1 MPRKQA
7 NSFQEFN
14 NAFKVKE
21 EKLPKKKKILI
32 RDKKNNTSRIDE
44 QIIEGEFN
52 TYYRVTDETQ
62 KEVSQLLQIIE
73 FTPEQKKLIEDH
85 HQAFN
90 PNGSLNKYFENAGMH
105 TTPQTRQNGPFMCYM
120 MAEKKMSFQEAIHFL
135 PGKEGYDQVVRD
147 YQEFVK
153 NHPVKKDATRI
164 KKQMV
169 NGVETEVAEPIP
181 QEELDQNVEAWTKIF
196 MKASDVF
203 KDYELPNIDYSNPD
217 EVEKHAFE
225 LLQLNAF
232 QINTTQ
238 EFEMITKHSPVHA
251 LKAAGGSNTMAKKM
265 DVFGQI
271 QSFTALFGK
280 AYAIDVVQMVQ
291 NVSNKVGKPFEDL
304 ARDRLHFAILGNQM
318 KGRKMGNL
326 YEKDD
331 LTPIISGACAQTPY
345 NMTFNKNEAKQ
356 LFYKNELNN
365 KMPEAETAFQENKQI
380 GREFYLQSMQY
391 HSIEDFTINAG
402 IFAKNYDDA
411 ESKAKWDAIFAKA
424 DDPAGLLAKIGE
436 AGNVNCQKELDSLF
450 REILIGDSR
459 GSFYDK
465 IGMKMPLNLFKVG
478 GKTPEQLWGDKV
490 KGMSEYEQ
498 ENYYKTMIAKE
509 ILTGDKK
516 IEIDY
521 YPINDKFK
529 FEAPVT
535 HTAIQSE
542 ADMLKTLPTLT
553 AVYQL
558 NKKLR
563 GYLTELEATG
573 KHASETYKPFIAA
586 LKTCVEK
593 TNIKDGLSRK
603 TGNIK
608 EVLDSLKELKRA
620 SKVYYE
626 NHTGIYG
633 LYKAIKS
640 NGVKRRD
647 TSKKLMDELRYD
659 IGNINHLF
667 KEKDFL
673 FEKANPAPP
682 ITEGN
687 YKIEKIWN
695 QLKKNLVARGYLTGN
710 MKGAT
715 DEQILESFAG
725 VGTAFE
731 KNSKI
736 STLSEKNTKI
746 MKCKSDILANYD
758 KLQATANALY
768 TPTEKQLFRL
778 NSLYEENPVEAAQ
791 EIVKNHYVEKMK
803 HHRDEDINL
812 EMNRDN
818 FEKKFHYTVDALLK
832 NKNFND
838 IFDKDPKNAVKNYE
852 EFLVKLNKEK
862 HQKLAAENEFY
873 RDLKAKSP
881 ENFEKRWNIAEERLA
896 IWKVAFKDEME
907 VIKNQMEELNNDLS
921 GLAIRPVE
929 AHKATRDALKDK
941 YAELLTME
949 LISAKDS
956 SIGMHIAMFPDRKAE
971 LKQDVM
977 ECLNKDKNLFVMRT
991 DVDTVLDE
999 QFKRTVKVRVCN
1011 HIIAKNQPKV
1021 VQAASKKEIK
1031 IEKQQGKVM
1040 G

>member
-7 NSFQEFN
+7 NSFREFQD
-14 NAFKVKE
+14 AFKVNE
-21 EKLPKKKKILI
+21 EKVPKKKRILI
-32 RDKKNNTSRIDE
+32 RDEKNNTTRIDE
-44 QIIEGEFN
+44 QTIEGEYN

-62 KEVSQLLQIIE
+62 KEVSQLLQTID

-90 PNGSLNKYFENAGMH
+90 PKGSLNKFFENAGMH

-135 PGKEGYDQVVRD
+135 PGKEGYDQVVKD

-153 NHPVKKDATRI
+153 NHPVVKGSTRI

-251 LKAAGGSNTMAKKM
+251 VKAAGGSNTMAKKM

-280 AYAIDVVQMVQ
+280 AYAIDVVKMVQ
-291 NVSNKVGKPFEDL
+291 NVSGKSGKPFEEL

-326 YEKDD
+326 FEKDD
-331 LTPIISGACAQTPY
+331 LTPIISGACAQNPY
-345 NMTFNKNEAKQ
+345 NMTFKKNEAKQ
-356 LFYKNELNN
+356 LFYENKLNS
-365 KMPEAETAFQENKQI
+365 KMPEAETAFRENKQT
-380 GREFYLQSMQY
+380 GREFYLESMQY
-391 HSIEDFTINAG
+391 HSIENFTINAG
-402 IFAKNYDDA
+402 NFARKYDDA
-411 ESKAKWDAIFAKA
+411 ESKAKWDAIFEKA
-424 DDPAGLLAKIGE
+424 DDPAGLLAKLEE
-436 AGNVNCQKELDSLF
+436 AGNANCQKELDSLF

-478 GKTPEQLWGDKV
+478 GKTPEQLWGEKV
-490 KGMSEYEQ
+490 KGMSDYEQ

-509 ILTGDKK
+509 ILTGNKK

-542 ADMLKTLPTLT
+542 ADMLKTLPALT

-573 KHASETYKPFIAA
+573 THASDTYKPFLAA

-593 TNIKDGLSRK
+593 TNIHDGRNCKSTNMKD
-603 TGNIK
+603 
-608 EVLDSLKELKRA
+608 VFDSLRELKKA
-620 SKVYYE
+620 SKDYYE

-633 LYKAIKS
+633 LYKAIKG

-647 TSKKLMDELRYD
+647 ISKKLNDELLYD
-659 IGNINHLF
+659 IRTINHQF
-667 KEKDFL
+667 RDCDFV
-673 FEKANPAPP
+673 FEKAKPAPP
-682 ITEGN
+682 KGAKSYNIDV
-687 YKIEKIWN
+687 IWN
-695 QLKKNLVARGYLTGN
+695 ELKKNLGARGYLTGN
-710 MKGAT
+710 MKGAK
-715 DEQILESFAG
+715 DGQILESFAG

-736 STLSEKNTKI
+736 SALSEKNTKI
-746 MKCKSDILANYD
+746 MQCKSDILANYD

-768 TPTEKQLFRL
+768 TPTEKQLFRF
-778 NSLYEENPVEAAQ
+778 NSLYENNPVEAAQ

-812 EMNRDN
+812 EMNRPN

-852 EFLVKLNKEK
+852 KFLVELNKEK
-862 HQKLAAENEFY
+862 HQKLTDENAFY

-881 ENFEKRWNIAEERLA
+881 ENFEKRWDIAEERLA

-907 VIKNQMEELNNDLS
+907 VIKNQMDEMKYDIS
-921 GLAIRPVE
+921 GLAILPNDE
-929 AHKATRDALKDK
+929 HKATRDALKEK

-977 ECLNKDKNLFVMRT
+977 ECLNKDKNLFVMRN
-991 DVDTVLDE
+991 DVDTVLGE
-999 QFKRTVKVRVCN
+999 QFKRTMKEQVCN
-1011 HIIAKNQPKV
+1011 HIIAKNQPKD

-1031 IEKQQGKVM
+1031 IEKQHGKIK